1 MKWFDPLAFAPISR
15 GDLVSLKPVQIIKLY
30 ALETLMLVTG
40 PGSGICIFTKAPWVN
55 RMDCGL
61 ETMGFPNSVFL
72 KLWSLESGLSL
83 TWHLVEVQILC
94 PRPGLRDRG
103 NLF

>member
-1 MKWFDPLAFAPISR
+1 MSR
-15 GDLVSLKPVQIIKLY
+15 GDLVSLKLVQIIKLY
-30 ALETLMLVTG
+30 ALETLMLATG
-40 PGSGICIFTKAPWVN
+40 PGSGICIFAKAPWVN

-61 ETMGFPNSVFL
+61 ETMEFPNLVFL
-72 KLWSLESGLSL
+72 KLWSLESGFSL
-83 TWHLVEVQILC
+83 TWHLLEVQILC